1 MSIKTLGF
9 IGAGNMTGA
18 IVKGLLASGF
28 APANLIL
35 CNRTPAKLAAFAD
48 LGCIVTTDA
57 EEAVALSDA
66 LVLAVKPQLM
76 KSVLLPL
83 TESVQQRQPLIL
95 SVAAAIGEASI
106 NHWLGGGLAIIR
118 TMPNTPALVQAGA
131 TGLFA
136 NGRVTEAHKEFA
148 QGLFAGIGQ
157 YRWVDPETLIHS
169 VTAAAGSAPAYFFR
183 FAQAMSKT
191 AQAQGLD
198 EDQARVLIGQTMLG
212 AAKMILETDEPLE
225 QMCQKVCS
233 PKGTT
238 ERAIQSFEASD
249 IDLIVEKAM
258 TACFERSQELA
269 ELLAD

>member
-28 APANLIL
+28 APADLIL
-35 CNRTPAKLAAFAD
+35 CNRSPTKLAPFAA
-48 LGCIVTTDA
+48 LGCIVTTDVK
-57 EEAVALSDA
+57 EAVSLSDA

-76 KSVLLPL
+76 KEVLLPL
-83 TESVQQRQPLIL
+83 AEQVQQRQPLIL

-106 NHWLGGGLAIIR
+106 NRWLGGDLAIIR

-136 NGRVTEAHKEFA
+136 NSKVSEAQKVFA

-157 YRWVDPETLIHS
+157 YRWVDPEALIHS

-191 AQAQGLD
+191 AQAQGLSA
-198 EDQARVLIGQTMLG
+198 EQARALIGQTMLG
-212 AAKMILETDEPLE
+212 AAKMILETDEPLD
-225 QMCQKVCS
+225 QMCKNVCS

-238 ERAIQSFEASD
+238 ERAILSFEASD
-249 IDLIVEKAM
+249 IDLMVEKAM
-258 TACFERSQELA
+258 TACFDRSQELA